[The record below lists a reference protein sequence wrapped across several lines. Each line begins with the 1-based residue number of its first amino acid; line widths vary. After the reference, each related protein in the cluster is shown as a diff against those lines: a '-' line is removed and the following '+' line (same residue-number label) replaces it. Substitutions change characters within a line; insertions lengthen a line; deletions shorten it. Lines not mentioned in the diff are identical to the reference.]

1 MRSKLALCILVAMF
15 CAQAPPPVFAA
26 SDLYIPF
33 FTTSGAAPN
42 EGICAVYARSSANGT
57 CTAGNPLFFLIDLM
71 PGAAFT
77 VKNDSG
83 LIITD
88 LHLQIKDPLPAG
100 SQYIIKFKP
109 PPAPAGSIMSVGTTA
124 NPAADCG
131 AANVRCINQ
140 PDAKWTTPIRIYSI
154 NSR

>member
-33 FTTSGAAPN
+33 FTTSGAGPN
-42 EGICAVYARSSANGT
+42 EGICDVFKRSSINGT
-57 CTAGNPLFFLIDLM
+57 CTAGNPLFFLIDSR
-71 PGAAFT
+71 PAPAFT

-100 SQYIIKFKP
+100 SEYITNINS
-109 PPAPAGSIMSVGTTA
+109 PAPLGSIMSVGITA
-124 NPAADCG
+124 NPAADL
-131 AANVRCINQ
+131 RRYER
-140 PDAKWTTPIRIYSI
+140 TL
-154 NSR
+154 